1 MSINKRAIDEVSI
14 GEMPVDQMTR
24 RLVMVRNIMETRR
37 LGQGK
42 ALAKNEQTMIL
53 IEAASLFDYK
63 LWQHLTGI
71 HY

>member
-1 MSINKRAIDEVSI
+1 
-14 GEMPVDQMTR
+14 MPVDQMTC
-24 RLVMVRNIMETRR
+24 RLVMERNIMETRR

-42 ALAKNEQTMIL
+42 ALAKKEQTMIL

-63 LWQHLTGI
+63 LWQHLPGI